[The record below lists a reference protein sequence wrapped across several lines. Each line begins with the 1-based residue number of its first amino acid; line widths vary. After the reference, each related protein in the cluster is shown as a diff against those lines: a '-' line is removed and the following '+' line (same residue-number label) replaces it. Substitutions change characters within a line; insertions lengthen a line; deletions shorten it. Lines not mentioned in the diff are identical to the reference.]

1 MSSEKKQAHLNN
13 HSMSGIQTILENNRQ
28 WVASKNADD
37 PEFFQRLV
45 NGQAPRYLFIGCS
58 DSRVPASG
66 ITGTGPGEMFVHR
79 NIANMVVHSDMNM
92 LSVLQYAVEVLGVQ
106 DILVVGHY
114 GCGGVAAAA
123 SNKQYGLID
132 NWLVNIRDVI
142 RLHETEFLRVKDET
156 QRLRRL
162 VELNVIEQVRNLAK
176 TNIIQNAMR
185 GDNPPRLHGL
195 VYDIADGVLKDLQV
209 GSDDVMRNME
219 YIYATEAPEGEP
231 ESEEVKAASAPIAA
245 VQNPSS
251 SKGSE
256 PDPTQETAAKSD
268 TNPTAKSTQ
277 KPATSL
283 AE

>member
-1 MSSEKKQAHLNN
+1 MRSKTPASLTDS
-13 HSMSGIQTILENNRQ
+13 SMSGIQTILENNRQ
-28 WVASKNADD
+28 WVANKNADD
-37 PEFFQRLV
+37 PEFFQRLAT
-45 NGQAPRYLFIGCS
+45 GQTPRYLFIGCS

-79 NIANMVVHSDMNM
+79 NIANLVVHSDMNM

-132 NWLVNIRDVI
+132 NWLVNIRDVV
-142 RLHETEFLRVKDET
+142 RLHETEILRIKDDE

-185 GDNPPRLHGL
+185 TDKPPRLHGL
-195 VYDIADGVLKDLQV
+195 VYDLHDGVLKDLQV
-209 GSDDVMRNME
+209 GSEDVMRDME
-219 YIYATEAPEGEP
+219 HIYGTEVHEAEGVEALVEDSPAPPPIDAENDANSYKGP
-231 ESEEVKAASAPIAA
+231 KGNPASKKAA
-245 VQNPSS
+245 
-251 SKGSE
+251 G
-256 PDPTQETAAKSD
+256 T
-268 TNPTAKSTQ
+268 
-277 KPATSL
+277 L